1 MDKGKASSL
10 MQGIKRLL
18 EKNPDLLRV
27 ESLDPERRER
37 RQRYEEALKYDKA
50 EELAREFVSWGSK
63 IPSWKTDP
71 ITAEKIFSLGKRSAE
86 EYDVNLLEIERLFNE
101 VLSNYMRGGLLGFF
115 ISGLYRDIIREGDFL
130 RLNLRRY
137 PTSISG
143 LGYKHSLGRLEIVGD
158 KAYYLGTEMEEGEI
172 LVSGN
177 VGNYLGKSMKGGR
190 IIVDGSARNWVGEK
204 MEGGLILIKGDVGN
218 IVGKKMSGGE
228 IVVEGDTG
236 YWIGD
241 DARGGIIRVRE
252 RNIGR
257 KNIKP
262 FS

>member
-1 MDKGKASSL
+1 

-37 RQRYEEALKYDKA
+37 RHRYEEALKYDKV

-63 IPSWKTDP
+63 IPSWKTDS
-71 ITAEKIFSLGKRSAE
+71 ITIEKIFSIGKRFAR
-86 EYDVNLLEIERLFNE
+86 EYDVDILEIERLFNE

-115 ISGLYRDIIREGDFL
+115 ISGLYRDIIRENDFL

-137 PTSISG
+137 PASISG
-143 LGYKHSLGRLEIVGD
+143 LGYKHSCGRLEIVGD
-158 KAYYLGTEMEEGEI
+158 KAYYLGIEMEGGEI

-190 IIVDGSARNWVGEK
+190 IIVDGSARNWVGER
-204 MEGGLILIKGDVGN
+204 MEGGFILIKGDVGN
-218 IVGKKMSGGE
+218 IVGKKMTGGE
-228 IVVEGDTG
+228 IVVEGDVG
-236 YWIGD
+236 YWVGD
-241 DARGGIIRVRE
+241 DAKGGMIRVASRSLG
-252 RNIGR
+252 NH
-257 KNIKP
+257 
-262 FS
+262 SA